1 MLSIPSLN
9 ELEFAEIKL
18 IDNYF
23 TVDDYELIQKALTMY
38 TPGYWVPI
46 GIDIFSPDIQN
57 QKRLSYQET
66 CKLFEKYS
74 PEWAFTSKELEIT
87 IKAIKHFIRLPLPLY
102 GDLSSIK
109 KRKSERELAILILA
123 QLI

>member
-1 MLSIPSLN
+1 MLFIPSLN
-9 ELEFAEIKL
+9 ELEFIEVKV

-23 TVDDYELIQKALTMY
+23 TEDDHKLVQKALAMY

-46 GIDIFSPDIQN
+46 GMDIFSPDIQN

-66 CKLFEKYS
+66 CKLFETYS
-74 PEWAFTSKELEIT
+74 PEWAFIQTELDIT
-87 IKAIKHFIRLPLPLY
+87 IEAIKHFIRLPKPLY
-102 GDLSSIK
+102 GDMKSIK

>member
-9 ELEFAEIKL
+9 ELEFDEVKL

-23 TVDDYELIQKALTMY
+23 TIDDYMLTQKALTMY

-46 GIDIFSPDIQN
+46 GINIFSPDIQN
-57 QKRLSYQET
+57 QKRSAYQET
-66 CKLFEKYS
+66 CKLFESYS
-74 PEWAFTSKELEIT
+74 PEWAFTEKELKIT
-87 IKAIKHFIRLPLPLY
+87 IEALKHFIRLPMPLY
-102 GDLSSIK
+102 GELSSIK
-109 KRKSERELAILILA
+109 KRKSERELGILILA